1 MSNTTALVKT
11 RRVGGSLVITLPKE
25 VTESKGIKEGEIVE
39 ITVKKLRVD
48 GFGALR
54 GIGPFTADDELKAH
68 D

>member
-1 MSNTTALVKT
+1 MSNTTTLVKT

>member
-1 MSNTTALVKT
+1 MSNTATLVKT

-48 GFGALR
+48 GFGSLR
-54 GIGPFTADDELKAH
+54 GIGPFTAGDELKAH
-68 D
+68 E